1 MQRLISLD
9 AFRGFVILLMIW
21 VNYVA
26 GMPGIPYWLEHAGP
40 RADGITLPD
49 LVFPGFLF
57 IVGMSIPLALRRPSA
72 PAAASAPASAPAF
85 VAVAGRL
92 LWRACSLM
100 LAGVVLANAYRYDAA
115 TAMLP
120 RAWYFLLFYVA
131 MILLWRAGRRGWT
144 FWLGLALM
152 AFLLVAFRG
161 TLNTE
166 FSSVWLQHTW
176 WGILGM
182 IGWAYLACSIAWLA
196 TGGRP
201 AALAGVFVGMIAL
214 SFAGAEG
221 GFAWLPDALLGFVNV
236 PQVLG
241 STAANVLAG
250 TFATQILLAPPRV
263 QPVRV
268 PAAAPVQPSLA
279 AASGPV
285 AASSLAVP
293 PTLHAASSFVTAPA
307 TVDAGHGM
315 RLWRLGFLA
324 AGLLL
329 AGLLLRPWHGIN
341 KIHAT
346 ESYTLVCSGIVLATF
361 MLFYWLIDV
370 KQWRHAATWLL
381 PAGANALL
389 AYILPDLWEQAA
401 AALHLP
407 RLWWPFLTTG
417 GMPGLLNAAAM
428 TVLMMV
434 LVALANRADLKL
446 KF

>member
-1 MQRLISLD
+1 MQRLLSLD

-57 IVGMSIPLALRRPSA
+57 IVGMSIPLAMRM
-72 PAAASAPASAPAF
+72 PAF
-85 VAVAGRL
+85 SPALAGRL

-115 TAMLP
+115 TALLP

-131 MILLWRAGRRGWT
+131 MVLLWRAGPRRWT
-144 FWLGLALM
+144 FWLGIALM

-166 FSSVWLQHTW
+166 FSGVWLQHTW

-182 IGWAYLACSIAWLA
+182 IGWAYLACSVAWLA

-201 AALAGVFVGMIAL
+201 AALAGVFVAMIAL

-221 GFAWLPDALLGFVNV
+221 WLTWLPDTLSGFVNV

-250 TFATQILLAPPRV
+250 TFATQILLA
-263 QPVRV
+263 QSN
-268 PAAAPVQPSLA
+268 AE
-279 AASGPV
+279 
-285 AASSLAVP
+285 
-293 PTLHAASSFVTAPA
+293 
-307 TVDAGHGM
+307 HGA
-315 RLWRLGFLA
+315 RLWRLGVLA
-324 AGLLL
+324 AALML
-329 AGLLLRPWHGIN
+329 AGMLLRPWHGIN
-341 KIHAT
+341 KIYAT
-346 ESYTLVCSGIVLATF
+346 ESYTLVCSSIVLATF

-370 KQWRHAATWLL
+370 KQYRAAAAWLL

-401 AALHLP
+401 AVLHVP
-407 RLWWPFLTTG
+407 RVWWPYLTTG

-428 TVLMMV
+428 TALMMT